1 MRVWILKNVLAV
13 VLLLA
18 TVEIPDSLLH
28 VADCWPVVSLAIVA
42 VMDGGKQIVV
52 LMPSGTSKFWIEMVD
67 FHREF
72 TDHFVVL

>member
-1 MRVWILKNVLAV
+1 
-13 VLLLA
+13 
-18 TVEIPDSLLH
+18 
-28 VADCWPVVSLAIVA
+28 
-42 VMDGGKQIVV
+42 MDGGKQIVV